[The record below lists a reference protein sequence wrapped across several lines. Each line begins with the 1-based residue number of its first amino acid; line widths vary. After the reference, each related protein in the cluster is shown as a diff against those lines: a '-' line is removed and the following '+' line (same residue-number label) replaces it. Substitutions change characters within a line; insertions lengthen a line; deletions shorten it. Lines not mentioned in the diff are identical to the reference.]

1 MIESIAICDD
11 SKTDAERTKNILT
24 KFLKDV
30 VNNKKWEINIYNN
43 GRSLIDDIK
52 NGIAEPTMV
61 FMDVDMESQD
71 LNGIDIVKI
80 INGLSPTCHV
90 VYLTNYLEYAL
101 DIFLTEHLY
110 FVLKSELEK
119 RLPEIYLKMINK
131 NNEYQQVL
139 RIEVKKNKF
148 VAIKQS
154 DIIYLER
161 NGRRTLICGK
171 EENWETYL
179 SLNQLEEMIQDKGI
193 IRCHNSYMVAMKEI
207 NSYVRELCIM
217 SNGHE
222 IPISRKYQ
230 PIFKQKFLQWSKG
243 QIF

>member
-1 MIESIAICDD
+1 MRESIVICDD
-11 SKTDAERTKNILT
+11 SKTDSERTKNILT
-24 KFLKDV
+24 KFLKEV
-30 VNNKKWEINIYNN
+30 INNEQWEINLYHN
-43 GRSLIDDIK
+43 GSDLIKDIK
-52 NGIAEPTMV
+52 NGTVEPTLV

-80 INGLSPTCHV
+80 INSLMPMCHV
-90 VYLTNYLEYAL
+90 VYLTNYLEYAP

-110 FVLKSELEK
+110 FVLKAELEK

-131 NNEYQQVL
+131 NKEFQQVL

-154 DIIYLER
+154 DIIFLER

-171 EENWETYL
+171 KENWETYL

-193 IRCHNSYMVAMKEI
+193 IRCHNSFMVAMKEI
-207 NSYVRELCIM
+207 KSYVRESCIM
-217 SNGHE
+217 SNGE
-222 IPISRKYQ
+222 NIPISRKYQ
-230 PIFKQKFLQWSKG
+230 SIFKQKFLQWSKE